1 MHSFN
6 ETLEH
11 YRGLL
16 VAQQEGRLELPNE
29 NFDTGELTEPTAYR
43 PTDETYAKL
52 LDKVSGKPISDELRT
67 DILAF
72 YADPGAPFATK
83 KNMNAWQNVLRELDK
98 LKALPVAAV
107 SN

>member
-1 MHSFN
+1 MSGGTHNSVRPPAPAAPV
-6 ETLEH
+6 
-11 YRGLL
+11 Y
-16 VAQQEGRLELPNE
+16 QERKLWR
-29 NFDTGELTEPTAYR
+29 TEGPR
-43 PTDETYAKL
+43 PFAFFP
-52 LDKVSGKPISDELRT
+52 SWQFF

-83 KNMNAWQNVLRELDK
+83 KNMNAWQNVLLELDK